1 MTIAIEL
8 FGVEA
13 FNYNCI
19 QISYCWYS
27 SIISAQNYLP
37 KHSHNIGEQDD
48 KGYKQNIMLLY
59 RGERER
65 VK

>member
-27 SIISAQNYLP
+27 SIISAQNNLP
-37 KHSHNIGEQDD
+37 KHSHNIGEQND
-48 KGYKQNIMLLY
+48 KGYITIQ